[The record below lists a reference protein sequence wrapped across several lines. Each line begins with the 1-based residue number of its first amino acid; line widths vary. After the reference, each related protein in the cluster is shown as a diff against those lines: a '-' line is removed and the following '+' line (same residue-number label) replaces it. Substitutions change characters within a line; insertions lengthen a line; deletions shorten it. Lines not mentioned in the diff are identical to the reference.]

1 MNRIFFLL
9 FLIVAGCSSKTPVDM
24 EDVLYDRS
32 GQYITDDNYD
42 PSFLGFIYN
51 QKVYNGPGY
60 LRYRSG
66 EKREQGTLKNGYKSG
81 AWTGYDKK
89 GRMFAFT
96 FGLKEEEAQIE
107 IAKLM
112 EQSKSKPK
120 LPIYEPEKVRKKK
133 GYSTGTGFFI
143 SKDFFTKQFWC
154 NFTCIS

>member
-89 GRMFAFT
+89 GNKKFIGEYEQGKAHGKWAGFT
-96 FGLKEEEAQIE
+96 PTEIKSMKEYMRLVFKQESGLILIQQE
-107 IAKLM
+107 
-112 EQSKSKPK
+112 
-120 LPIYEPEKVRKKK
+120 RK
-133 GYSTGTGFFI
+133 I
-143 SKDFFTKQFWC
+143 
-154 NFTCIS
+154 